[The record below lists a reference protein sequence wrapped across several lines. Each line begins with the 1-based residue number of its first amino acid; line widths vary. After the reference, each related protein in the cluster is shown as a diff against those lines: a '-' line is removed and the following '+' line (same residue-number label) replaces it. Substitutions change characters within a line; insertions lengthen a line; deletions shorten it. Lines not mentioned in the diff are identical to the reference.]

1 MVNFLLSPVG
11 GFFLT
16 LCFFIASLFIV
27 LGAKSANEFIKL
39 RLPKKKV
46 SAPPQNEQK
55 PKTTRPKK
63 KPSAVRSIEINP
75 DEIDRI
81 YVKKIS

>member
-1 MVNFLLSPVG
+1 MVNFLLNPVG

-16 LCFFIASLFIV
+16 LFIFVLCVFLV
-27 LGAKSANEFIKL
+27 LGAKSSLTLVKKY
-39 RLPKKKV
+39 LPKKQ
-46 SAPPQNEQK
+46 SPAPVTERK
-55 PKTTRPKK
+55 PKATRRKK
-63 KPSAVRSIEINP
+63 SPSPVRSIEINP